1 MIWRT
6 MKVLVELRES
16 IVDLERSEDSDDQLS
31 VFSEPLGEEEEL
43 FTQEEDS
50 SRVVTR
56 PAKMV
61 VNDDDDDEDGEND
74 QSEGGETDESLFEE
88 ETGTSHS
95 LEESM
100 LLSQIEATNRNPI
113 KQAKL
118 IFKLGSFYQ
127 ENAEFEKAVPL
138 FYQIQRILRPFPSH
152 EDISHVAVR
161 CLSVCLRELGDS
173 DKAVEVLNKDI
184 DLLVYRK
191 SRIAG
196 ESEYNDYYESEL
208 LRSYEEL
215 GNCYITYVLCFLL
228 SHFIDCSIA
237 RKGSRCLRALR
248 SVTIDRSARLATC
261 IPPP

>member
-1 MIWRT
+1 MET
-6 MKVLVELRES
+6 S
-16 IVDLERSEDSDDQLS
+16 GDFNDQLS

-50 SRVVTR
+50 CRVVTR
-56 PAKMV
+56 PSKMI
-61 VNDDDDDEDGEND
+61 VNDDDDNEDENNNNNESVGE
-74 QSEGGETDESLFEE
+74 GETDESLFEE
-88 ETGTSHS
+88 EAGTSHS
-95 LEESM
+95 IEESM

-127 ENAEFEKAVPL
+127 ENAEYEKAVPL

-173 DKAVEVLNKDI
+173 DKAVDVLNKDI

-215 GNCYITYVLCFLL
+215 GNCYITYFDST
-228 SHFIDCSIA
+228 SHSI
-237 RKGSRCLRALR
+237 
-248 SVTIDRSARLATC
+248 
-261 IPPP
+261 